1 MASSVKFRDLCALSG
16 LVALIVVGGALALSY
31 DRLWTAGS
39 DLTGWIDGM
48 GVWGAVAVIALMVL
62 HSFVPF
68 PSEFIALGAGAVYGT
83 LIGSALIWTGAMFG
97 ASLSFWLA
105 RLLGRTATERLLPAR
120 YQSVLD
126 NWTEDQGAMSLLVS
140 RFIPIIAF
148 NLINYAAGLT
158 RIGWWTFLWT
168 TSIGILP
175 LTVLMAYLGARMT
188 ELSWPYLL
196 ASSVVGIV
204 TIWALH
210 RFIGKRGWFPRRSR
224 FAAGAQTCRSPKP
237 RGNRAA

>member
-1 MASSVKFRDLCALSG
+1 MPSTVKFRDLCALAG
-16 LVALIVVGGALALSY
+16 LAALIVVGGALALSY
-31 DRLWTAGS
+31 DRFWTAGT
-39 DLTGWIDGM
+39 DLAGWVDGM
-48 GVWGAVAVIALMVL
+48 GIWGAVAIVGLMVL

-68 PSEFIALGAGAVYGT
+68 PSEFIALGAGAVFGT
-83 LIGSALIWTGAMFG
+83 LVGSALIWTGAMFG

-105 RLLGRTATERLLPAR
+105 RVLGRAATERLLPER
-120 YQSVLD
+120 YRSVLD

-175 LTVLMAYLGARMT
+175 LTVLMAYLGARMA
-188 ELSWPYLL
+188 ELSWPYLV
-196 ASSVVGIV
+196 ASSVGGIV
-204 TIWALH
+204 TIWVLH
-210 RFIGKRGWFPRRSR
+210 RFIGKCGWFPRRSR
-224 FAAGAQTCRSPKP
+224 FAAGEQTRRSPKP
-237 RGNRAA
+237 RENRAA